1 MRQWAHDPSHRL
13 PTRGIRWME
22 RDYCTGLCRA
32 DESLYLGSYMCSNLS
47 AAGNQQEQEVT

>member
-1 MRQWAHDPSHRL
+1 
-13 PTRGIRWME
+13 ME